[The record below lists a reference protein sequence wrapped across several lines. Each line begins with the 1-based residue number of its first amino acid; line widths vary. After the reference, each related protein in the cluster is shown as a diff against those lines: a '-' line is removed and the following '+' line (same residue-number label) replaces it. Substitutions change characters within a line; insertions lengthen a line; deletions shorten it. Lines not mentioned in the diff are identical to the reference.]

1 MEEQY
6 ISVEEA
12 ADILKVSTRMV
23 NKYGHEE
30 KIQTRK
36 AGKRILYLRSDV
48 EALAEELG
56 VDMRPAPREPKMDL
70 VPAGEML
77 EYLRERDNRNEQL
90 QAQLV
95 AAAAEIGAL
104 RERLEQQKVLTEDN
118 TALRERI
125 AYLERPWWKRLF

>member
-1 MEEQY
+1 
-6 ISVEEA
+6 
-12 ADILKVSTRMV
+12 
-23 NKYGHEE
+23 
-30 KIQTRK
+30 
-36 AGKRILYLRSDV
+36 
-48 EALAEELG
+48 
-56 VDMRPAPREPKMDL
+56 MRPAPREPKMDL

-118 TALRERI
+118 TALRQRI
-125 AYLERPWWKRLF
+125 AELERPWWKRLF